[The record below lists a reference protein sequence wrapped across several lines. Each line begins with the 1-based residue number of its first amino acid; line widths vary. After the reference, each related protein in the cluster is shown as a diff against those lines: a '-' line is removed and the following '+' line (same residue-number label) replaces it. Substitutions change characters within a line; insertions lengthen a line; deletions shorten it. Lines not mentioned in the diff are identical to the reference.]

1 MSRPELAAART
12 LASSV
17 LAERAPAV
25 ATALAQLP
33 RDIVASAPAVLAASD
48 FLLDAL
54 CRDPD
59 LIAALASRADQ
70 HFAGAPIALPSLP
83 ASASSPAD
91 PDTGADHAA
100 LETQFMAALRRWR
113 RAEFSRIAWR
123 DLAGWASLAE
133 TLADLSR
140 AADVALVLAHDVALR
155 ALTARYGQP
164 RSPAL
169 VPQQLII
176 VAMGKLGGGEL
187 NFSSD
192 IDLVLLYPDAGE
204 TDGERPISNEEFF
217 TRLGQ
222 ALIRLLEQHTAD
234 GFVFRI
240 DLRLR
245 PYGDSGPLVSNAAAL
260 EDYLQLHG
268 RDWERYAW
276 VKARAITNQ
285 AGYAELFR
293 SAIQPFVYRRYL
305 DFGVF
310 DSLREMKALIEREV
324 QRRDLVDHIKL
335 GDGGIREIEFIVQSF
350 QLVRG
355 GQDRRLQT
363 TSLRQALA
371 LLVGAKLLPLD
382 AVAQLDAAYVFLRRL
397 ENRLQMRADQQ
408 VHQLP
413 AAPLERERLAASMNV
428 DSWQQLRE
436 AIERYRRD
444 VAASFRDIV
453 FGASA
458 SASASASAGAVP
470 GSAADCALQDAPPL
484 DDADRQTLAAWLE
497 RLGYA
502 DSLTAA
508 QLLIDFRQLAFVQR
522 LDAIGNRRMSALLPV
537 LVAEAAAAPEP
548 LPSLRRL
555 LRVLEAIGA
564 RSAYLALLLHN
575 ARARVRL
582 VELAAH
588 GDFLTDQIASHPLLL
603 DELIDE
609 RIFDDPPDR
618 AALAAD
624 IEQRMAG
631 ADEDDGER
639 LVERLRQF
647 QRAAIFRL
655 GVADLLARLPVMRVS
670 DRLTDVAELIIGR
683 VLALTWQQLTP
694 QLGTPMCSEDGVR
707 RPVRLCVVGYGKLGG
722 MELGYGSDLDL
733 VFLHDSRGA
742 QQETEGQRT
751 IDNQV
756 FFVRFAQR
764 LVHLLTM
771 HSAAGRLYEVDM
783 RLRPSGKGGLL
794 ITSIEAFTD
803 YQRQEAWTWEHQA
816 LLHARSVA
824 GAPVLRGR
832 FEAVRLQVLAVNVR
846 RDTLRTEVRH
856 MRNRMRNELSRAGPG
871 EFDLKQDPGGIADIE
886 FLAQYWALAWAGE
899 YPPLAM
905 YSDTIRQLES
915 VASADLVPQSRIDL
929 LARAYRDYRTCLH
942 HRALEGKGAIL
953 AASDFQSERA
963 LIVEIWDQVMGS

>member
-1 MSRPELAAART
+1 MSRPEPAAAGT

-25 ATALAQLP
+25 AGALAQLP
-33 RDIVASAPAVLAASD
+33 PDIVASAPAVLAASD

-83 ASASSPAD
+83 AEPA
-91 PDTGADHAA
+91 TGADHAA
-100 LETQFMAALRRWR
+100 AETQFMAALRRWR

-140 AADVALVLAHDVALR
+140 AADLALVLAHEVALR
-155 ALTARYGQP
+155 TLIARYGQP
-164 RSPAL
+164 RSPAR

-192 IDLVLLYPDAGE
+192 IDLVLLYPEAGE

-324 QRRDLVDHIKL
+324 QRRDLLDHIKL

-363 TSLRQALA
+363 SSLRQALA

-428 DSWQQLRE
+428 DSWEQLRE
-436 AIERYRRD
+436 AIERHRRD

-458 SASASASAGAVP
+458 SASASASAAPGAGP
-470 GSAADCALQDAPPL
+470 AAGAAADGVVQDAPPL
-484 DDADRQTLAAWLE
+484 DDADRPTLTAWLE

-502 DSLTAA
+502 DSLAAA

-624 IEQRMAG
+624 LAQRMGG
-631 ADEDDGER
+631 ADQDDGER

-722 MELGYGSDLDL
+722 MELGYSSDLDL
-733 VFLHDSRGA
+733 VFLHDSTGA

-794 ITSIEAFTD
+794 ITSIEAFSE

-846 RDTLRTEVRH
+846 RDTLRTQVRH

-886 FLAQYWALAWAGE
+886 FLAQYWALAWAGD

-942 HRALEGKGAIL
+942 HRALDGKGAIL
-953 AASDFQSERA
+953 AASEFQAERA

>member
-1 MSRPELAAART
+1 MKAIEAART
-12 LASSV
+12 HALSV

-25 ATALAQLP
+25 AAALTQLP
-33 RDIVASAPAVLAASD
+33 QEIATSVPAVLAASD

-54 CRDPD
+54 CRDD
-59 LIAALASRADQ
+59 ELFAALLNRAEQ
-70 HFAGAPIALPSLP
+70 RFAGAPIALPSLP
-83 ASASSPAD
+83 SPPLPAEAAGG
-91 PDTGADHAA
+91 PDQPDAEA
-100 LETQFMAALRRWR
+100 QFMATLRRWR
-113 RAEFSRIAWR
+113 RAEFARIAWR
-123 DLAGWASLAE
+123 DLAGWARLAE
-133 TLADLSR
+133 TLADLSQ
-140 AADVALVLAHDVALR
+140 AAELALRLAHEFALR
-155 ALTARYGQP
+155 GLSARYGQP
-164 RSPAL
+164 RSAAL
-169 VPQQLII
+169 AAQQLII

-192 IDLVLLYPDAGE
+192 IDLVLLYPQGGE
-204 TDGERPISNEEFF
+204 TDGARPISNEEYF

-222 ALIRLLEQHTAD
+222 ALIRLLEQPTAD
-234 GFVFRI
+234 GFVFRV

-324 QRRDLVDHIKL
+324 QRRDLADHIKL

-350 QLVRG
+350 QLIRG

-363 TSLRQALA
+363 TSLRQALM
-371 LLVGAKLLPLD
+371 LLVGAKLLPVD
-382 AVAQLDAAYVFLRRL
+382 AVAELDAAYVFLRRL

-413 AAPLERERLAASMNV
+413 TDALERELLAASLSF
-428 DSWQQLRE
+428 DSWAQLRAE
-436 AIERYRRD
+436 IERHRRH
-444 VAASFRDIV
+444 VAASFAAIV
-453 FGASA
+453 FGAS
-458 SASASASAGAVP
+458 SGA
-470 GSAADCALQDAPPL
+470 AADAETENLPQL
-484 DDADRQTLAAWLE
+484 EDADRCTLAARLE
-497 RLGYA
+497 RSGFP
-502 DSLTAA
+502 DSTTAA
-508 QLLIDFRQLAFVQR
+508 QLLIDFRQLPFVQR

-537 LVAEAAAAPEP
+537 LVAEAAGAREP
-548 LPSLRRL
+548 LSTLRRL

-582 VELAAH
+582 VELASH

-609 RIFDDPPDR
+609 RIFDSPPDR

-624 IEQRMAG
+624 LDERMAG
-631 ADEDDGER
+631 AEEDDGER

-647 QRAAIFRL
+647 QCAAIFRL
-655 GVADLLARLPVMRVS
+655 GVADLLAQLPVMRVS
-670 DRLTDVAELIIGR
+670 DRLTDVAELIIER
-683 VLALTWQQLTP
+683 VLALAWQQLTP
-694 QLGTPMCSEDGVR
+694 LLGTPMCTEAGVR
-707 RPVRLCVVGYGKLGG
+707 RAVRLCVVGYGKLGG
-722 MELGYGSDLDL
+722 MELGYSSDLDL
-733 VFLHDSRGA
+733 VFLHDSSGTR
-742 QQETEGQRT
+742 QETEGERT

-756 FFVRFAQR
+756 FFVRFTQR

-783 RLRPSGKGGLL
+783 RLRPSGKGGMLM
-794 ITSIEAFTD
+794 TSIEAFAE
-803 YQRQEAWTWEHQA
+803 YQRGEAWTWEHQA

-824 GAPVLRGR
+824 GAAVLRAR
-832 FEAVRLQVLAVNVR
+832 FEATRLEVLTHHVR
-846 RDTLRTEVRH
+846 RDTLRQDVRH
-856 MRNRMRNELSRAGPG
+856 MRNRMRNELSRAKEG

-886 FLAQYWALAWAGE
+886 FLAQYWALSWAGE
-899 YPPLAM
+899 YPPVAM

-915 VASADLVPQSRIDL
+915 VASANLVPQSPIDTL
-929 LARAYRDYRTCLH
+929 TSIYRGYRTCLH
-942 HRALEGKGAIL
+942 HRALDGKGAIV
-953 AASDFQSERA
+953 AASEFVTERA
-963 LIVEIWDQVMGS
+963 AIVAIWDEVMGA

>member
-12 LASSV
+12 HASSV

-25 ATALAQLP
+25 AAALAQLP
-33 RDIVASAPAVLAASD
+33 QAIVASAPAVLAASD

-59 LIAALASRADQ
+59 LIAALGSRAAQ
-70 HFAGAPIALPSLP
+70 RFAGAPIALPSLP
-83 ASASSPAD
+83 ASPSSPANA
-91 PDTGADHAA
+91 DTGAGHAA
-100 LETQFMAALRRWR
+100 VEAQFMAALRRWR

-140 AADVALVLAHDVALR
+140 AADLALVLAHDFALR
-155 ALTARYGQP
+155 TLTARHGQP
-164 RSPAL
+164 RSPGL

-192 IDLVLLYPDAGE
+192 IDLVLLYPDGGQ

-234 GFVFRI
+234 GFVFRV

-324 QRRDLVDHIKL
+324 QRRELADHIKL
-335 GDGGIREIEFIVQSF
+335 GDGGIREIEFMVQSF
-350 QLVRG
+350 QLLRG

-363 TSLRQALA
+363 SSLRQALV

-382 AVAQLDAAYVFLRRL
+382 AVAELDAAYVFLRRL

-413 AAPLERERLAASMNV
+413 AEPLERERLAASMNF
-428 DSWQQLRE
+428 DSWAPLRDE
-436 AIERYRRD
+436 IERHRRD
-444 VAASFRDIV
+444 VAASFRAIV

-458 SASASASAGAVP
+458 GP
-470 GSAADCALQDAPPL
+470 GVAADAAAEDAPQL
-484 DDADRQTLAAWLE
+484 HEADRQTLAAWLE
-497 RLGYA
+497 RAGFA
-502 DSLTAA
+502 DSAAAA

-522 LDAIGNRRMSALLPV
+522 LDAIGHRRMSALLPV

-624 IEQRMAG
+624 LEQRMAG

-683 VLALTWQQLTP
+683 VLALAWQQLTP

-722 MELGYGSDLDL
+722 MELGYSSDLDL

-771 HSAAGRLYEVDM
+771 HSAAGRMYEVDM
-783 RLRPSGKGGLL
+783 RLRPSGKGGML
-794 ITSIEAFTD
+794 ITSIEAFTE
-803 YQRQEAWTWEHQA
+803 YQRREAWTWEHQA

-832 FEAVRLQVLAVNVR
+832 FEAVRLEVLALNVR
-846 RDTLRTEVRH
+846 RDTLRADVRH

-886 FLAQYWALAWAGE
+886 FLAQYWALAWVGE
-899 YPPLAM
+899 YPPVAM

-915 VASADLVPQSRIDL
+915 VASADLVPQSRIDI

-942 HRALEGKGAIL
+942 HRALEGKSAIL
-953 AASDFQSERA
+953 AASEFQSERA
-963 LIVEIWDQVMGS
+963 AIVKIWDEVMGS

>member
-1 MSRPELAAART
+1 MEAIEAART
-12 LASSV
+12 HALSV
-17 LAERAPAV
+17 LAERAPSVIA
-25 ATALAQLP
+25 ALAQLP
-33 RDIVASAPAVLAASD
+33 QEIALTVPNVLAASD

-54 CRDPD
+54 CRDEG
-59 LIAALASRADQ
+59 LFAVLLGRAAAR
-70 HFAGAPIALPSLP
+70 FAGEPIALPSLP
-83 ASASSPAD
+83 APEQPAVE
-91 PDTGADHAA
+91 AH
-100 LETQFMAALRRWR
+100 FMAALRRWR
-113 RAEFSRIAWR
+113 RAEFARIAWR

-140 AADVALVLAHDVALR
+140 AAELALRLAHDFALR
-155 ALTARYGQP
+155 GLSERYGQP
-164 RSPAL
+164 RSAAL
-169 VPQQLII
+169 AAQQLIV

-192 IDLVLLYPDAGE
+192 IDLVLLYPEGGE
-204 TDGERPISNEEFF
+204 TDGACPISNEEYF

-222 ALIRLLEQHTAD
+222 ALIRLLEQQTAD
-234 GFVFRI
+234 GFVFRV

-310 DSLREMKALIEREV
+310 DSLRDMKALIERDV
-324 QRRDLVDHIKL
+324 QRRELADHIKL

-350 QLVRG
+350 QLIRG

-363 TSLRQALA
+363 SSLRQALV
-371 LLVGAKLLPLD
+371 LLVGAKLLPVD
-382 AVAQLDAAYVFLRRL
+382 AVAELDAAYVFLRRL

-408 VHQLP
+408 LHQLP
-413 AAPLERERLAASMNV
+413 TAAPARELLAAAMKF
-428 DSWQQLRE
+428 DSWAQLHDEIARH
-436 AIERYRRD
+436 RRH
-444 VAASFRDIV
+444 VAASFRAIV

-458 SASASASAGAVP
+458 GAPADALAASAP
-470 GSAADCALQDAPPL
+470 QL
-484 DDADRQTLAAWLE
+484 DDADRPTLAARLE
-497 RLGYA
+497 RAGFA
-502 DSLTAA
+502 DSAAAA
-508 QLLIDFRQLAFVQR
+508 QLLVDFRQLAFVQR
-522 LDAIGNRRMSALLPV
+522 LDANGSRRMSALLPV
-537 LVAEAAAAPEP
+537 LVAEAVGTREP

-588 GDFLTDQIASHPLLL
+588 GDFLTDQIAAHPLLL

-618 AALAAD
+618 GALAAD
-624 IEQRMAG
+624 LEQRMAG
-631 ADEDDGER
+631 ADQDDGER

-670 DRLTDVAELIIGR
+670 DRLTDVAELIIER
-683 VLALTWQQLTP
+683 VLALAWQQLTP
-694 QLGTPMCSEDGVR
+694 QLGMPMCTEDGAR

-722 MELGYGSDLDL
+722 MELGYSSDLDL
-733 VFLHDSRGA
+733 VFLHDSTGA
-742 QQETEGQRT
+742 QQETEGERT

-783 RLRPSGKGGLL
+783 RLRPSGKGGML
-794 ITSIEAFTD
+794 ITSIEAFTE
-803 YQRQEAWTWEHQA
+803 YQRREAWTWEHQA

-824 GAPVLRGR
+824 GAAVLRER
-832 FEAVRLQVLAVNVR
+832 FEAIRIEVLARHVR
-846 RDTLRTEVRH
+846 RDTLREKVRH
-856 MRNRMRNELSRAGPG
+856 MRNRMRNELSRAGQS

-886 FLAQYWALAWAGE
+886 FLAQYWALTWAGE
-899 YPPLAM
+899 FPPVAM
-905 YSDTIRQLES
+905 YSDTIRQLET
-915 VASADLVPQSRIDL
+915 VASANLVPQSRIDTL
-929 LARAYRDYRTCLH
+929 SSAYRDYRTCLH
-942 HRALEGKGAIL
+942 HRALEGKGGIV
-953 AASDFQSERA
+953 AASEFVPERA
-963 LIVEIWDQVMGS
+963 AIVEIWDEVMGS

>member
-1 MSRPELAAART
+1 MEAIEAART
-12 LASSV
+12 HALSV

-25 ATALAQLP
+25 SAALAQLP
-33 RDIVASAPAVLAASD
+33 EEIAASVPGVLAASD

-54 CRDPD
+54 CRDED
-59 LIAALASRADQ
+59 LFAALLSRADQ
-70 HFAGAPIALPSLP
+70 RFAGAPIALPALP
-83 ASASSPAD
+83 PLPSVSPEV
-91 PDTGADHAA
+91 AA
-100 LETQFMAALRRWR
+100 GLEPAGVERQFMAALRRWR
-113 RAEFSRIAWR
+113 RAEFARIAWR

-140 AADVALVLAHDVALR
+140 AAHLALRLAHDFALR
-155 ALTARYGQP
+155 GLTARYGQP
-164 RSPAL
+164 RSAAL
-169 VPQQLII
+169 APQQLII

-192 IDLVLLYPDAGE
+192 IDLVLLYPEGGE
-204 TDGERPISNEEFF
+204 TDGARPISNEEYF

-222 ALIRLLEQHTAD
+222 ALIRLLEQQTAD
-234 GFVFRI
+234 GFVFRV

-310 DSLREMKALIEREV
+310 DSLRDMKAMIEREV
-324 QRRDLVDHIKL
+324 QRRELADHIKL

-350 QLVRG
+350 QLIRG

-363 TSLRQALA
+363 TSLRQALV
-371 LLVGAKLLPLD
+371 LLVGAKLLPAD
-382 AVAQLDAAYVFLRRL
+382 AVAELDAAYVFLRRL

-413 AAPLERERLAASMNV
+413 SAALECELLASAMGFDCWSG
-428 DSWQQLRE
+428 LRAE
-436 AIERYRRD
+436 IERHRRH
-444 VAASFRDIV
+444 VAASFRAVV
-453 FGASA
+453 FGAS
-458 SASASASAGAVP
+458 SGAP
-470 GSAADCALQDAPPL
+470 ADGAPESLPQL

-497 RLGYA
+497 RAGFA
-502 DSLTAA
+502 DSAATA
-508 QLLIDFRQLAFVQR
+508 QLLVDFRELPFVQR
-522 LDAIGNRRMSALLPV
+522 LDAIGSRRLSALMPV
-537 LVAEAAAAPEP
+537 LVAEAAATREP
-548 LPSLRRL
+548 LPALRRL

-582 VELAAH
+582 VELASH
-588 GDFLTDQIASHPLLL
+588 GDFLTGQIASHPLLL

-609 RIFDDPPDR
+609 RIFDSPPDR

-624 IEQRMAG
+624 LEQRMAG

-655 GVADLLARLPVMRVS
+655 GVADLLAQLPVMRVS
-670 DRLTDVAELIIGR
+670 DRLTDVAELIIER
-683 VLALTWQQLTP
+683 VLALAWRQLTP
-694 QLGTPMCSEDGVR
+694 QLGTPMCTEERAR
-707 RPVRLCVVGYGKLGG
+707 RPVRLCVIGYGKLGG

-733 VFLHDSRGA
+733 VFLHDSSGA
-742 QQETEGQRT
+742 QQETEGERT

-783 RLRPSGKGGLL
+783 RLRPSGKGGML
-794 ITSIEAFTD
+794 ITSIEAFAE
-803 YQRQEAWTWEHQA
+803 YQRREAWSWEHQA

-824 GAPVLRGR
+824 GAAVLRER
-832 FEAVRLQVLAVNVR
+832 FEAIRIEVLTRDVR
-846 RDTLRTEVRH
+846 RDTLRQDVRH
-856 MRNRMRNELSRAGPG
+856 MRNRMRNELSRAKPG

-886 FLAQYWALAWAGE
+886 FLAQYWALTWAGE
-899 YPPLAM
+899 YPPVAM

-915 VASADLVPQSRIDL
+915 VASANLVTQSRIDTL
-929 LARAYRDYRTCLH
+929 SSAYLGYRTCLH
-942 HRALEGKGAIL
+942 HRALDGKGAIV
-953 AASDFQSERA
+953 AASEFVAERA
-963 LIVEIWDQVMGS
+963 AIVGIWDEVMGS

>member
-1 MSRPELAAART
+1 MEAIEAART
-12 LASSV
+12 HALSV
-17 LAERAPAV
+17 LAERAPSVIA
-25 ATALAQLP
+25 ALAQLP
-33 RDIVASAPAVLAASD
+33 QEIALTVPNVLAASD

-54 CRDPD
+54 CRDEG
-59 LIAALASRADQ
+59 LFAVLLGRAAAR
-70 HFAGAPIALPSLP
+70 FAGEPIALPSLP
-83 ASASSPAD
+83 APEQPAVE
-91 PDTGADHAA
+91 AH
-100 LETQFMAALRRWR
+100 FMAALRRWR
-113 RAEFSRIAWR
+113 RAEFARIAWR

-140 AADVALVLAHDVALR
+140 AAELALRLAHDFALR
-155 ALTARYGQP
+155 GLSERYGQP
-164 RSPAL
+164 RSAAL
-169 VPQQLII
+169 AAQQLIV

-192 IDLVLLYPDAGE
+192 IDLVLLYPEGGE
-204 TDGERPISNEEFF
+204 TDGARPISNEEYF

-222 ALIRLLEQHTAD
+222 ALIRLLEQQTAD
-234 GFVFRI
+234 GFVFRV

-310 DSLREMKALIEREV
+310 DSLRDMKALIERDV
-324 QRRDLVDHIKL
+324 QRRELADHIKL

-350 QLVRG
+350 QLIRG

-363 TSLRQALA
+363 SSLRQALV
-371 LLVGAKLLPLD
+371 LLVGAKLLPVD
-382 AVAQLDAAYVFLRRL
+382 AVAELDAAYVFLRRL

-408 VHQLP
+408 LHQLP
-413 AAPLERERLAASMNV
+413 TAAPARELLAAAMKF
-428 DSWQQLRE
+428 DSWAQLHDEIARH
-436 AIERYRRD
+436 RRH
-444 VAASFRDIV
+444 VAASFRAIV

-458 SASASASAGAVP
+458 GAPADALAASAP
-470 GSAADCALQDAPPL
+470 QL
-484 DDADRQTLAAWLE
+484 DDADRPTLAARLE
-497 RLGYA
+497 RAGFA
-502 DSLTAA
+502 DSAAAA
-508 QLLIDFRQLAFVQR
+508 QLLVDFRQLAFVQR
-522 LDAIGNRRMSALLPV
+522 LDANGSRRMSALLPV
-537 LVAEAAAAPEP
+537 LVAEAVGTREP

-588 GDFLTDQIASHPLLL
+588 GDFLTDQIAAHPLLL

-618 AALAAD
+618 GALAAD
-624 IEQRMAG
+624 LEQRMAG
-631 ADEDDGER
+631 ADQDDGER

-670 DRLTDVAELIIGR
+670 DRLTDVAELIIER
-683 VLALTWQQLTP
+683 VLALAWQQLTP
-694 QLGTPMCSEDGVR
+694 QLGMPMCTEDGVR

-722 MELGYGSDLDL
+722 MELGYSSDLDL
-733 VFLHDSRGA
+733 VFLHDSTGA
-742 QQETEGQRT
+742 QQETEGERT

-783 RLRPSGKGGLL
+783 RLRPSGKGGML
-794 ITSIEAFTD
+794 ITSIEAFTE
-803 YQRQEAWTWEHQA
+803 YQRREAWTWEHQA

-824 GAPVLRGR
+824 GAAVLRER
-832 FEAVRLQVLAVNVR
+832 FEAIRIEVLARHVR
-846 RDTLRTEVRH
+846 RDTLREKVRH
-856 MRNRMRNELSRAGPG
+856 MRNRMRNELSRAGQS

-886 FLAQYWALAWAGE
+886 FLAQYWALTWAGE
-899 YPPLAM
+899 FPPVAM
-905 YSDTIRQLES
+905 YSDTIRQLET
-915 VASADLVPQSRIDL
+915 VASANLVPQSRIDTL
-929 LARAYRDYRTCLH
+929 SSAYRDYRTCLH
-942 HRALEGKGAIL
+942 HRALEGKGGIV
-953 AASDFQSERA
+953 AASEFVPERA
-963 LIVEIWDQVMGS
+963 AIVEIWDEVMGS

>member
-1 MSRPELAAART
+1 MEAIEAART
-12 LASSV
+12 RALSV

-25 ATALAQLP
+25 SAALAQLP
-33 RDIVASAPAVLAASD
+33 GEIAASAPGVLAASD

-54 CRDPD
+54 CRDEG
-59 LIAALASRADQ
+59 LFATLLSRAAER
-70 HFAGAPIALPSLP
+70 FAGAPIALPALP
-83 ASASSPAD
+83 PPLPLPSPPAA
-91 PDTGADHAA
+91 GAE
-100 LETQFMAALRRWR
+100 LEAQFMAGLRRWR
-113 RAEFSRIAWR
+113 RAEFARIAWR

-140 AADVALVLAHDVALR
+140 AADLALRLAHEFAAR

-164 RSPAL
+164 RSAAL
-169 VPQQLII
+169 APQQLII

-192 IDLVLLYPDAGE
+192 IDLVLLYPQGGE
-204 TDGERPISNEEFF
+204 TDGERPISNEEYF

-222 ALIRLLEQHTAD
+222 ALIRLLEQPTAE
-234 GFVFRI
+234 GFVFRV

-276 VKARAITNQ
+276 VKARPITNQ
-285 AGYAELFR
+285 DGYAELFR
-293 SAIQPFVYRRYL
+293 SAVQPFVYRRYL

-310 DSLREMKALIEREV
+310 EALRDMKALIEREV
-324 QRRDLVDHIKL
+324 QRRELAEHIKL
-335 GDGGIREIEFIVQSF
+335 GDGGIREIEFIVQSY
-350 QLVRG
+350 QLIRG

-363 TSLRQALA
+363 ASLQQALM
-371 LLVGAKLLPLD
+371 LLVGAKLLP
-382 AVAQLDAAYVFLRRL
+382 VEVVTELDAAYVFLRRL

-413 AAPLERERLAASMNV
+413 TDALECELLASAMGF
-428 DSWQQLRE
+428 DHWIGLRAE
-436 AIERYRRD
+436 IERHRRH
-444 VAASFRDIV
+444 VAASFRAVV

-458 SASASASAGAVP
+458 PAD
-470 GSAADCALQDAPPL
+470 AAPENLPQL
-484 DDADRQTLAAWLE
+484 EEADRQTLAARLE
-497 RLGYA
+497 PLGFT
-502 DSLTAA
+502 DSGVAA
-508 QLLIDFRQLAFVQR
+508 QLLLDFRQLAFVQR
-522 LDAIGNRRMSALLPV
+522 LDAISSRRLSALMPV
-537 LVAEAAAAPEP
+537 LVAAAAATREP
-548 LPSLRRL
+548 LPALRRL

-582 VELAAH
+582 VELASH
-588 GDFLTDQIASHPLLL
+588 GDFLTEQIASHPLLL

-609 RIFDDPPDR
+609 RIFDSPPDR

-624 IEQRMAG
+624 LEQRMAG
-631 ADEDDGER
+631 ADQDDGER

-647 QRAAIFRL
+647 QRAALFRL

-670 DRLTDVAELIIGR
+670 DRLTDLAELIIER
-683 VLALTWQQLTP
+683 ALALAWQQLVP
-694 QLGTPMCSEDGVR
+694 QLGTPMCTEDGTR
-707 RPVRLCVVGYGKLGG
+707 RPVRLCVIGYGKLGG
-722 MELGYGSDLDL
+722 MELGYSSDLDL
-733 VFLHDSRGA
+733 VFLHDSGGA
-742 QQETEGQRT
+742 QQETEGART

-764 LVHLLTM
+764 LVHLLTT

-783 RLRPSGKGGLL
+783 RLRPSGKGGML
-794 ITSIEAFTD
+794 ITSIEAFAD
-803 YQRQEAWTWEHQA
+803 YQRGEAWTWEHQA

-824 GAPVLRGR
+824 GAAVLRER
-832 FEAVRLQVLAVNVR
+832 FEALRIEVLARHVR
-846 RDTLRTEVRH
+846 RDTLRRDVRH
-856 MRNRMRNELSRAGPG
+856 MRNRMRNELSRAKRG

-886 FLAQYWALAWAGE
+886 FLAQYWALAWAGD
-899 YPPLAM
+899 YPPLAT

-915 VASADLVPQSRIDL
+915 VASANLVAQSRIDTL
-929 LARAYRDYRTCLH
+929 SSAFLAYRARQH
-942 HRALEGKGAIL
+942 HLALDGKGAIV
-953 AASDFQSERA
+953 AASEFMGERA
-963 LIVEIWDQVMGS
+963 AIIEIWDEVMGR